1 VAVLSVKNART
12 SQLLL
17 WILEHDIFENWFS
30 KKGGTRRNTFGGW
43 EEFSKRGQEE
53 DRIFGCLGCI
63 LNKERFV
70 WMMEKWKLSN
80 ESRGL
85 YIHLHLPR
93 QATGNH
99 QPFTSIFGSGTNR
112 VLDISMSF

>member
-1 VAVLSVKNART
+1 L
-12 SQLLL
+12 
-17 WILEHDIFENWFS
+17 IFEKRRDKVEHIRWM
-30 KKGGTRRNTFGGW
+30 GGNFEKR
-43 EEFSKRGQEE
+43 EER
-53 DRIFGCLGCI
+53 DRTFGCLGCI

-85 YIHLHLPR
+85 CIQRHLPR

-112 VLDISMSF
+112 VLDISISF